1 MPFSDNIEKKKVRK
15 THIFSV
21 HRPTVYKPK
30 FRGTQGRIL
39 NCQIMKHSNNNLTP
53 ESKILT
59 KDCWKN
65 EKQNENEI
73 KQTLKDRYK
82 AINISMNN
90 PNTVQYL

>member
-1 MPFSDNIEKKKVRK
+1 
-15 THIFSV
+15 
-21 HRPTVYKPK
+21 
-30 FRGTQGRIL
+30 
-39 NCQIMKHSNNNLTP
+39 MKHSNNNLTP

-90 PNTVQYL
+90 TCNCLDKKL